1 MKVVHLLPALEQGG
15 VESVV
20 TALNRTLAGRGQ
32 ESVVVSRGGRLV
44 ESIEADGGRHIAL
57 DLKSKNPLTYFP
69 RMFQLR
75 RLLRREKPDLVC
87 VHSRVPA
94 WLFVGANRSLHLRWI
109 SYAHGANSVSAYSA
123 VMTQG
128 DRVIVP
134 SRYLADYLRAN
145 YPVNDS
151 RLKIVANPVSETRF
165 DPARVDAED
174 IRRKREVWGTTGESK
189 VILSVGRI
197 TPLKGFDAL
206 IEAFAAVRTKLPRAH
221 LVIVGGADRD
231 KGAYLES
238 LHRLAHDLGVA
249 DAVTF
254 AGQDV
259 EVPVCL
265 AAADVVVSAN
275 VRKPETF
282 GLSIV
287 EALLMNRPVVAKAF
301 GGAKEIVE
309 DGESGLLVNGPSEF
323 AAAIVRTLDGSWAP
337 ANDLR
342 ARMLRRFNAERF
354 AEDTLRVY
362 REVVGS

>member
-20 TALNRTLAGRGQ
+20 TALNRMLVGRGQ

-44 ESIEADGGRHIAL
+44 ETIEADGGRHIAL
-57 DLKSKNPLTYFP
+57 DLKSKNPLTYFF
-69 RMFQLR
+69 RMFRLR
-75 RLLRREKPDLVC
+75 RLLRAEKPDLVC

-94 WLFVGANRSLHLRWI
+94 WLFVGANRSLKLKWI

-123 VMTQG
+123 VMTRG
-128 DRVIVP
+128 DRVVVP

-145 YPVNDS
+145 YPIDES
-151 RLKIVANPVSETRF
+151 RLKIVANPVSGDRF
-165 DPARVDAED
+165 DPARVDAEAV
-174 IRRKREVWGTTGESK
+174 RRKREGWGVSGEAQ

-197 TPLKGFDAL
+197 TPLKGFDTL
-206 IEAFAAVRTKLPRAH
+206 IEAFAAVRTKLPRAR

-231 KGAYLES
+231 KGAYLEA
-238 LHRLAHDLGVA
+238 LRRLAQNLGVA
-249 DAVTF
+249 EAVTF
-254 AGQDV
+254 AGQDS

-265 AAADVVVSAN
+265 AAADVIVSAN

-287 EALLMNRPVVAKAF
+287 EALLMNRPVIAKAF
-301 GGAKEIVE
+301 GGAKEIIE
-309 DGESGLLVNGPSEF
+309 DGESGLLVNEASEF
-323 AAAIVRTLDGSWAP
+323 AGAIARALDGSWAP

-354 AEDTLRVY
+354 AEDTLKVY
-362 REVVGS
+362 RF